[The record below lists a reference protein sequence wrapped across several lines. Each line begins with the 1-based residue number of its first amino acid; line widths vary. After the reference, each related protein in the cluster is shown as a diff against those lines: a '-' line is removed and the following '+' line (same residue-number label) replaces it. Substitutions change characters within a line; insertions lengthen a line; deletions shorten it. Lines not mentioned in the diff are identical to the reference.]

1 MIPLGMPEAAEN
13 PFAGLTGLQ
22 VDRSSA
28 AQQVA
33 DAMRSLIM
41 RGELRPGQPL
51 PEASL
56 ASLLGMSRN
65 TVREAFRLLGAEGLV
80 AYQVHRGVVVRR
92 LTSADIADIYAAR
105 RVLEVSA
112 LGMAVRPA
120 QLDGLRDA
128 VDAAEAAAA
137 QGDWAAVATSNL
149 QFHQHIVALIGSSR
163 LDAFFAGMLAQL
175 RLAYASV
182 TDEAAYF
189 GPYVAENRDLYELL
203 AARNR
208 KEAVRRLQRY
218 LDRSGPATQ
227 LALEAAERV
236 QAPA

>member
-1 MIPLGMPEAAEN
+1 MIRRAMPDAAEN

-33 DAMRSLIM
+33 DAMRGLIM

-65 TVREAFRLLGAEGLV
+65 TVREAFRLLSAEGLV

-137 QGDWAAVATSNL
+137 TGDWAAVATSNL
-149 QFHQHIVALIGSSR
+149 QFHQRIVALIGSSR

-175 RLAYASV
+175 RLAYAAV
-182 TDEAAYF
+182 ADEAEYF
-189 GPYVAENRDLYELL
+189 GPYVTENRDLYELL
-203 AARNR
+203 AAGER

-227 LALEAAERV
+227 QALEAAERV